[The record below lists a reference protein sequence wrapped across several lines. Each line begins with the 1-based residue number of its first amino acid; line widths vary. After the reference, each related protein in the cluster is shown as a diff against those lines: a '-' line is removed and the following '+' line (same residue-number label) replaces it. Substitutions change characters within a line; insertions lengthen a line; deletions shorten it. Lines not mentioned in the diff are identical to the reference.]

1 MVTVKRSKHGIK
13 YYQKWFY
20 STINPLDV
28 LKFVAYR
35 QLDKKVR
42 PFCFKEEPFYTIIVS
57 LKPSLEKILENFTKE
72 TQYEIRR
79 AERDGIKVRICN
91 EEEKFIEFFNSFA
104 NERNLTQTT
113 HDKIDSLDGN
123 KLITEAH
130 MNEQSLA
137 FHLYICDGKIARLL
151 YSATRVDKAFAKSV
165 IGRANRYLHY
175 EDIRF
180 FKEHD
185 YEIYDLGG
193 YAKDTQD
200 PKLHGINDFKESF
213 GGTIVEQYNYYSP
226 LYALVARL
234 IKRD

>member
-42 PFCFKEEPFYTIIVS
+42 PFCFKEEPFYTIIIS
-57 LKPSLEKILENFTKE
+57 LKPDLEKILENFSKE

-79 AERDGIKVRICN
+79 AERDGIKARICN

-104 NERNLTQTT
+104 NERNLSQTT
-113 HDKIDSLDGN
+113 HNKIDSLNGN
-123 KLITEAH
+123 KLITEAQL
-130 MNEQSLA
+130 NEQSLA

-175 EDIRF
+175 EDIKF

-185 YEIYDLGG
+185 YDIYDLGG

-200 PKLHGINDFKESF
+200 SKLQGINDFKESF

-226 LYALVARL
+226 LYALAMRF
-234 IKRD
+234 IKGD